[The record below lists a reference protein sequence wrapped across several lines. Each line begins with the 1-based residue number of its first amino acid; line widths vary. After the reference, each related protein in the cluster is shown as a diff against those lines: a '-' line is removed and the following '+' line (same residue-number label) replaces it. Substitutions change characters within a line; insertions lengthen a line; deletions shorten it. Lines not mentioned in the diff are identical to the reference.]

1 MRRDLFDDDHEAFR
15 ASFRAFLA
23 AEFVPHLA
31 EWAAAGIVPREKF
44 ARAGELGF
52 TGMQSPEKYGGGG
65 ADDFRFNV
73 VIAEEIAAAHLGGA
87 GTGLGAHNDLVLP
100 YLETLTDDE
109 QKLRWLPGAATGQLI
124 AAVAMTEPG
133 TGSDLSGIATTAVR
147 DTGNGVPGYRVN
159 GRKTFISN
167 GINADLVVT
176 VVRTGG
182 GRHDGLS
189 LLVVERDMP
198 GFERGRNL
206 EKLGQHAQ
214 DTAELVFDDVFVPE
228 TNRLGAEG
236 AGFELLQRNLPQE
249 RLAIAVHATAC
260 TRAVLELTLRYVR
273 ERTAFGTPIGRF
285 QATRFALA
293 ELATELDLAQC
304 FVDTCVRAHNA
315 GELTAVDAA
324 KAKWWCTELQ
334 GRAADRCV
342 QLHGG
347 YGYMAEEPVARA
359 YADARV
365 TRIYGGTTEIMK
377 EIVGRGLGL

>member
-1 MRRDLFDDDHEAFR
+1 MRRDLFEAEHEAFR

-31 EWAAAGIVPREKF
+31 EWEAAGIVPREMF
-44 ARAGELGF
+44 ARAGKLGF
-52 TGMQSPEKYGGGG
+52 TGMQTPAEYGGGG
-65 ADDFRFNV
+65 AADFRFNV
-73 VIAEEIAAAHLGGA
+73 VLAEEIAAAHLGGS

-100 YLETLTDDE
+100 YLETLTDDA
-109 QKLRWLPGAATGQLI
+109 QKRRWLPGAATGQLI

-133 TGSDLSGIATTAVR
+133 TGSDLAGIATTAVS
-147 DTGNGVPGYRVN
+147 DTVDGVPGYRVN

-176 VVRTGG
+176 VVRTGP

-189 LLVVERDMP
+189 LLMLERDMP

-206 EKLGQHAQ
+206 DKLGQHAQ

-260 TRAVLELTLRYVR
+260 TRAVLELTVRYVR
-273 ERTAFGTPIGRF
+273 DRTAFGTPIGSF

-293 ELATELDLAQC
+293 ELATEHDLAQC
-304 FVDTCVRAHNA
+304 FVDACVRAHNA
-315 GELTAVDAA
+315 GTLTAVDAA